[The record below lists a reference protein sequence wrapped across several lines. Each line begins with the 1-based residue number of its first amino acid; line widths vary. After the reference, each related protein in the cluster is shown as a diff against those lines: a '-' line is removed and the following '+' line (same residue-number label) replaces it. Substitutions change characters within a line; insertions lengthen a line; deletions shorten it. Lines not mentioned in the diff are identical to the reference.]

1 MQQHVWDTAHKYG
14 GTGALVYGERLVYA
28 VAGRAEIVSEA
39 ASPPIVGVSQA
50 SSGAEAR
57 RLQTARRVTLDECEP
72 GAPFLYSHGPF
83 THTAI
88 DLSADALGIW
98 ALCVGRESEPTKK
111 LLLVHLLA
119 PDTLSVVRQ
128 WELTVDTSIYA
139 EGTVLLV
146 YYEYCT
152 SSGAPLFLHIIDQ

>member
-1 MQQHVWDTAHKYG
+1 MQQQVWNTAHKYG
-14 GTGALVYGERLVYA
+14 GTGALVYGDRLMYA
-28 VAGRAEIVSEA
+28 VAGRPEIVSEA
-39 ASPPIVGVSQA
+39 ASPPPSSQP
-50 SSGAEAR
+50 SSGTEAR
-57 RLQTARRVTLDECEP
+57 RLQTMPTRRVTLDECEP
-72 GAPFLYSHGPF
+72 DAANRFLYSHGPY

-128 WELTVDTSIYA
+128 WELTVDTSAYA
-139 EGTVLLV
+139 EGTVLLLLHRV
-146 YYEYCT
+146 YYV
-152 SSGAPLFLHIIDQ
+152 